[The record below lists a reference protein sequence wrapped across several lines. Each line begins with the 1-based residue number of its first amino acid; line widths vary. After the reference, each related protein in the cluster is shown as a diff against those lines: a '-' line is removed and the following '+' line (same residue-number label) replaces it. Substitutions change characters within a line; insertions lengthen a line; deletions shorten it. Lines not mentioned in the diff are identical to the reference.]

1 MYKVSSFFILII
13 FIFFISCDSNKNI
26 DNVNISSSSQK
37 QSILPVTSFLKGQ
50 LLQIDSMPVT
60 PLRIVTVNGKS
71 DSTWLKI
78 NDIRINASPFLTPEI
93 DSASMGSLFSE
104 KSFLDQTINE
114 YTFSYDPKVKLPDSL
129 HISHWDVYMNP
140 QTNSISRVYIVKE
153 KKENNIVYTTQLTW
167 VVNKWYIIRTIEE
180 EPGKEPK
187 IKVVKIIWDF

>member
-1 MYKVSSFFILII
+1 MYKVSSFFTLII
-13 FIFFISCDSNKNI
+13 FIFFIGCDSNKNT
-26 DNVNISSSSQK
+26 DNVNISSSSEK

-78 NDIRINASPFLTPEI
+78 NDIRTNAAPFLTPEI
-93 DSASMGSLFSE
+93 DSSSMGSLFSE

-187 IKVVKIIWDF
+187 IKVVKMIWDF

>member
-1 MYKVSSFFILII
+1 MHKVSSFFILLI
-13 FIFFISCDSNKNI
+13 FIFFIGCDSNK
-26 DNVNISSSSQK
+26 DSRNVNIDSPSEK

-60 PLRIVTVNGKS
+60 PLRIVTANGKS
-71 DSTWLKI
+71 DSTWLKR
-78 NDIRINASPFLTPEI
+78 NDIRINAAPFLTPEI

-129 HISHWDVYMNP
+129 QISHWDVYMNP
-140 QTNSISRVYIVKE
+140 QTNTISRVYIVKE
-153 KKENNIVYTTQLTW
+153 KKENNIDYTTQLTW

-187 IKVVKIIWDF
+187 IKVVKMIWDF